1 MSLPNH
7 AVSFRDTRLEF
18 RSSVANFMPARAI
31 AVRPGNPAE
40 RIVNGRRGKRRWSGG
55 PARAVRAGKI
65 HAIVPLRHMLK
76 YTC

>member
-1 MSLPNH
+1 M
-7 AVSFRDTRLEF
+7 RLDLF
-18 RSSVANFMPARAI
+18 LMFQARRMPA
-31 AVRPGNPAE
+31 PLPKPAE